1 MFRAEPL
8 VKIHLHVLASEAA
21 DAALVLAHFG
31 IYSPARHA
39 PEALSEYPAAA
50 YRETWLEAESR
61 TAKLVERCGE
71 LAISL
76 RVFGQRAA
84 QRTCARGCENQKV
97 VVVEAAQ
104 GDTVEARFFLD
115 LDLYKGEERAR
126 LRLHSLEVQ

>member
-61 TAKLVERCGE
+61 TAKLVERCGG
-71 LAISL
+71 SS
-76 RVFGQRAA
+76 
-84 QRTCARGCENQKV
+84 
-97 VVVEAAQ
+97 
-104 GDTVEARFFLD
+104 
-115 LDLYKGEERAR
+115 R
-126 LRLHSLEVQ
+126 LR